1 VHGLYLAI
9 VIGLRGRGVIVTQVQ
24 RVWRNPGFEIA
35 QGLKLQMVVIGKR
48 ALHAVAHGQTQCF
61 TRGVIAEA
69 AQIRGSAVGDGG
81 QTADGVIALRYH
93 VGGGIGDGGKLP
105 QQIVRVLGEILHLV
119 DGLADR
125 DDAAQIVA
133 SGSLQA
139 PE

>member
-1 VHGLYLAI
+1 
-9 VIGLRGRGVIVTQVQ
+9 
-24 RVWRNPGFEIA
+24 
-35 QGLKLQMVVIGKR
+35 
-48 ALHAVAHGQTQCF
+48 
-61 TRGVIAEA
+61 
-69 AQIRGSAVGDGG
+69 
-81 QTADGVIALRYH
+81 